1 MAKKPASKSS
11 RPRTKPKSP
20 ARKGGRT
27 AARNPTSRAAAGGGK
42 TRARTASRKPASRR
56 PASKRANP
64 RRKIIRRKK
73 PARPPHPLIDLLFG
87 SFWRKTAF
95 AAFTLAVWGIVGTS
109 ALVSYFSED
118 LPDTSS
124 IWSYANRPSIAVYDR
139 YGKEITTRGDAY
151 GLSVS
156 LHELPPQLPQA
167 VIAVEDRRFYLHH
180 GIDIVGIARAA
191 VTNAAHGRV
200 IQGGSTI
207 TQQLARNLFLTS
219 DRTLKRKVQEVLLA
233 FRLESRF
240 TKDQILS
247 LYLNRV
253 YFGAGAYGVEA
264 ASQRYFD
271 RSAKSLSLY
280 QSAVLAGLLKAPSRY
295 APHKAPDKAHA
306 RALVVLRT
314 MKEAGYVSEDDIA
327 HALENTRLAATA
339 GNKTPNHFVDWINT
353 EIEREMVSAPSD
365 LHVYTTL
372 DPALQ
377 DLATRTLT
385 NAIARDGAEFG
396 FSEAAMVVLDATG
409 AVRAMVGG
417 KSYNLSQFNRATQA
431 KRQPG
436 SAFKPVVYLAALQKG
451 LKPWSIVADT
461 PVRVGNWT
469 PQNYANQYLGQVS
482 LTTALAKSL
491 NAATVRIAQY
501 VGTDAIIA
509 TARELGIQSKL
520 SNNLSIA
527 LGTSEVSLLELSS
540 VYVPFMN
547 GGNITSYHGIARME
561 TAGGHPLFEAATQPQ
576 AKLPFA
582 VVGEMNEMLS
592 QVLVRG
598 TGRAASLGDRPAA
611 GKTGTTQSNRDAW
624 FIGYTRDLLAG
635 IWLGND
641 DATPMHKSSTGGNA
655 AAVIWAEFMSAAT
668 ADAPVRKLAGQEI
681 TVRDIYR
688 ADGLPTGALTAPQAH
703 PDETDIDQ
711 IANLIERTEAR

>member
-1 MAKKPASKSS
+1 MAKKPARKSTSKS
-11 RPRTKPKSP
+11 RTKPKSASAKP
-20 ARKGGRT
+20 
-27 AARNPTSRAAAGGGK
+27 
-42 TRARTASRKPASRR
+42 RARTARRKPTSRKS
-56 PASKRANP
+56 ASKRTTPQRGTA

-73 PARPPHPLIDLLFG
+73 PASQPHPVIGFLFG

-95 AAFTLAVWGIVGTS
+95 AASTFAVWGVLALS
-109 ALVSYFSED
+109 ALVHHFSQD

-139 YGKEITTRGDAY
+139 YGDDITTRGDAY

-191 VTNAAHGRV
+191 VTNATHGRV
-200 IQGGSTI
+200 VQGGSTI

-219 DRTLKRKVQEVLLA
+219 DRTLKRKVQEILLA

-253 YFGAGAYGVEA
+253 YFGAGAYGIEA

-295 APHKAPDKAHA
+295 APHRAPDKAHA
-306 RALVVLRT
+306 RALVVLHT

-327 HALENTRLAATA
+327 HALENTRLAATT
-339 GNKTPNHFVDWINT
+339 GNKTPNHFVDWIST

-372 DPALQ
+372 DPVLQ
-377 DLATRTLT
+377 DLATRTLI
-385 NAIARDGAEFG
+385 NAIERDGNAFG
-396 FSEAAMVVLDATG
+396 FSEAAMVVLDETG

-431 KRQPG
+431 RRQPG
-436 SAFKPVVYLAALQKG
+436 SAFKPVVYLAALEKG
-451 LKPWSIVADT
+451 LKPWSIVSDT

-469 PQNYANQYLGQVS
+469 PQNYANRYMGQVS

-491 NAATVRIAQY
+491 NAASVRIAQY
-501 VGTDAIIA
+501 VGTDAIID
-509 TARELGIQSKL
+509 TARKLGIHSKL
-520 SNNLSIA
+520 NNNLSIA

-540 VYVPFMN
+540 AYVPFMN
-547 GGNITSYHGIARME
+547 GGTVTSYHGIARME
-561 TAGGHPLFEAATQPQ
+561 TADGHPLFEAAT
-576 AKLPFA
+576 AHETKLPFA

-641 DATPMHKSSTGGNA
+641 NATPMHKSSTGGNA

-668 ADAPVRKLAGQEI
+668 ADAPVRKLAGREI

-688 ADGLPTGALTAPQAH
+688 ADGLPTGALPES
-703 PDETDIDQ
+703 DSSTDDMNIDQ